1 LFKFIFKTEGKIQ
14 LFGVEI
20 TVDWAIP
27 EPNLDE
33 ETMAKV
39 SFNRFQKFSK
49 LKTCHKMF
57 LKSMTF
63 QCLPLYMKVFC
74 YSFETSTKV
83 DIKSIDLYFICL
95 KY

>member
-1 LFKFIFKTEGKIQ
+1 LKFIFKIKGKIQ

-33 ETMAKV
+33 ETMSKV

-49 LKTCHKMF
+49 LYLKLVIKFILNLMTLFNVCH
-57 LKSMTF
+57 
-63 QCLPLYMKVFC
+63 Y
-74 YSFETSTKV
+74 
-83 DIKSIDLYFICL
+83 I
-95 KY
+95 